1 MQSQYLIACKHC
13 DLINT
18 TRTNAP
24 GQSSICPRCGTLLHT
39 GKKNTVDRTLALV
52 VSGII
57 LFVIAC
63 THPLLSLKVVGAAT
77 TNTLI
82 TGVIDLYRQ
91 GLKDS
96 SFLVFMMTMVIPL
109 VKLTLLFYILVSLKI
124 HRAFPF
130 RPFLFRMY
138 HILDEWGMLEVYM
151 LGIVVAMVKLND
163 FATVSTG
170 TGLYAL
176 IALIVI
182 SLSTSVTLDAQ
193 HIWNMLEKTP

>member
-1 MQSQYLIACKHC
+1 MQNQYLIACKHC

-24 GQSSICPRCGTLLHT
+24 AQSSICPRCGTLLHT
-39 GKKNTVDRTLALV
+39 GKKNSVDRTLALV
-52 VSGII
+52 IAGII
-57 LFVIAC
+57 LFVIAG
-63 THPLLSLKVVGAAT
+63 THPLLSLKVVGAVT
-77 TNTLI
+77 TNTI
-82 TGVIDLYRQ
+82 ATGVIDLYHQ
-91 GLKDS
+91 GLKDA
-96 SFLVFMMTMVIPL
+96 SFLVFMMTMVVPM
-109 VKLTLLFYILVSLKI
+109 VKLILLFYILVSLKI
-124 HRAFPF
+124 DRVFPF

-151 LGIVVAMVKLND
+151 LSILVAMVKLKD

-193 HIWNMLEKTP
+193 HIWNRLEQAL